1 MGFVDQLKSQ
11 LDIVDVVGH
20 YVRLKRNGASP
31 RHVGLCPFHTE
42 KTPSFGVHSV
52 HQFYKCFGCDA
63 KGDLIKFVME
73 IEGTTFWESLKLL
86 SDRYGIPMPPRQR
99 PDDPEARSR
108 DALFEMHEIAART
121 FEENLN
127 GPAGADARRYL
138 EKRGVSPGA
147 SREFRL
153 GLADA
158 RGQQLVQ
165 RLQRFGPE
173 LMEESGLIAK
183 RQESAGFYDRFR
195 NRLIFPIHNE
205 SGKVIAFGGRALGQD
220 DQPKY
225 LNSPETKIYR
235 KTFVLYNLHRAKAQ
249 ARKLDRMILVEGY
262 MDVIGIYQAGIQNVV
277 ASCGT
282 SLTNEQVRSIKR
294 QIAQTEA
301 NAGHVVVNFDP
312 DAGGARGTER
322 SINLLLAEGLR
333 VNILTLPGDADPDE
347 FIQQQ
352 GVDNYRRLAD
362 SAPTYF
368 RWLADVAR
376 AKFDMQSAEGR
387 VQAFHF
393 LLPSLQRVHDKLER
407 AALVNEVSSYL
418 GIDPQLIREQFRR
431 ASPDEGAIRR
441 VAAISSSVPPNE
453 RLLLSCILQSEDAR
467 SAVLHYLG
475 QGGVPGNLQLKSI
488 FETMLAMR
496 SGGSAF
502 TLATLID
509 RLHERDQKIVG
520 ELTFQDASID
530 SQSATAQAIHCL
542 KALEIKSIDDQRSIL
557 RRRIRDVENEGRL
570 EEALRLADEL
580 QKMENERRQKRNGP
594 S

>member
-1 MGFVDQLKSQ
+1 MDFVDQLKSQ

-73 IEGTTFWESLKLL
+73 IEGVTFWESLKLL
-86 SDRYGIPMPPRQR
+86 SDRYGIPMPQRQR
-99 PDDPEARSR
+99 SDDPEARSR

-127 GPAGADARRYL
+127 GSAGADARRYF
-138 EKRGVSPGA
+138 EKRGVSPES

-158 RGQQLVQ
+158 RGQELVQ
-165 RLQRFGPE
+165 RLQRFGSE
-173 LMEESGLIAK
+173 LMEESGLVAK
-183 RQESAGFYDRFR
+183 RQESSGFYDRFR
-195 NRLIFPIHNE
+195 NRLMFPIHNE
-205 SGKVIAFGGRALGQD
+205 SGKVIAFGGRALGPD

-301 NAGHVVVNFDP
+301 SGGHVIVNFDP

-333 VNILTLPGDADPDE
+333 INVLTLPADADPDE

-352 GVDNYRRLAD
+352 GVEAYGRLAD

-376 AKFDMQSAEGR
+376 AKFDMQGAEGR
-387 VQAFHF
+387 VQAFQF
-393 LLPSLQRVHDKLER
+393 LWPSLQRVHDKLER
-407 AALVNEVSSYL
+407 AALVNEISSYL

-431 ASPDEGAIRR
+431 AAPDEGAIRR
-441 VAAISSSVPPNE
+441 AAAISSSVPPNE

-475 QGGVPGNLQLKSI
+475 QSGIPANLQLKNI
-488 FETMLAMR
+488 FEAMLAMR
-496 SGGSAF
+496 NGGSPF
-502 TLATLID
+502 TLTTLVD
-509 RLHERDQKIVG
+509 RLQDRDQKIVG

-530 SQSATAQAIHCL
+530 PESATAQAIHCL
-542 KALEIKSIDDQRSIL
+542 KALEMKSVDDQRAAL
-557 RRRIRDVENEGRL
+557 RRRIRDVEHEGKL

-580 QKMENERRQKRNGP
+580 QKMENEQRPKRNGH

>member
-1 MGFVDQLKSQ
+1 MDFVDQLKSQ

-20 YVRLKRNGASP
+20 YVRLKRNGSSP

-86 SDRYGIPMPPRQR
+86 ADRYGIPMPQRR

-127 GPAGADARRYL
+127 GPGGAEARRYL
-138 EKRGVSPGA
+138 EKRGVSPEA

-165 RLQRFGPE
+165 RLQRFGPD

-183 RQESAGFYDRFR
+183 RQEGAGFYDRFR

-205 SGKVIAFGGRALGQD
+205 SGKVIAFGGRALGAD

-262 MDVIGIYQAGIQNVV
+262 MDAIGIYQAGIQNVV

-301 NAGHVVVNFDP
+301 NAGHAVVNFDP

-333 VNILTLPGDADPDE
+333 VNVLTLPGDADPDE
-347 FIQQQ
+347 FIQQH
-352 GVDNYRRLAD
+352 GVDAYRRLVD

-376 AKFDMQSAEGR
+376 SKFDMQGAEGR
-387 VQAFHF
+387 VQAFQF
-393 LLPSLQRVHDKLER
+393 IWPSLQRVHDKLER
-407 AALVNEVSSYL
+407 AALVNEMSSYL

-431 ASPDEGAIRR
+431 ASPDESAIRR
-441 VAAISSSVPPNE
+441 VAAISSSIPPNE
-453 RLLLSCILQSEDAR
+453 RLLLSCVLQSEDAR

-475 QGGVPGNLQLKSI
+475 TGGVPGNLQLKAI
-488 FETMLAMR
+488 FETMLVMQN
-496 SGGSAF
+496 GGSPF
-502 TLATLID
+502 TLTTLVD
-509 RLHERDQKIVG
+509 RLHERDQRIVG
-520 ELTFQDASID
+520 ELTFQDASI
-530 SQSATAQAIHCL
+530 SAESATAQAIHCL
-542 KALEIKSIDDQRSIL
+542 KALETKSIDDQRSAL
-557 RRRIRDVENEGRL
+557 RRRIREVENEGKL

-580 QKMENERRQKRNGP
+580 QEMENRQRLRTNG
-594 S
+594 SS